1 MSENQNVEGLI
12 KNIIK
17 ERGLQQKFICEKIK
31 ISQEQF
37 SQCMRGKRKF
47 QVIEF
52 LALCSLLNLDLRI
65 FDECISK
72 AV

>member
-1 MSENQNVEGLI
+1 MTDVQNVETLI
-12 KNIIK
+12 KNIIN

-37 SQCMRGKRKF
+37 SQCMRGKRRFK
-47 QVIEF
+47 VTEF
-52 LALCSLLNLDLRI
+52 LALCSLLNLD
-65 FDECISK
+65 FSMFQECIK

>member
-1 MSENQNVEGLI
+1 MAENQSVETLI

-17 ERGLQQKFICEKIK
+17 ERGLQQKFICEKIN

-37 SQCMRGKRKF
+37 SQCMREKRRFK
-47 QVIEF
+47 VTEF
-52 LALCSLLNLDLRI
+52 LALCSLLNLD
-65 FDECISK
+65 FAVFNECFKK